1 MKTLKFFSKAVS
13 LVLCLSL
20 AGALFTGCKK
30 NDDSFPSIFS
40 EREETVPSEETDQTT
55 DVNTGGEIRQL
66 EVALP
71 YSDLTIQY
79 LAAMLYCK
87 NNGLWDS
94 QETGLTVSTESLS
107 SVASNYVVTN
117 IGCGSTGVNLD
128 TVKAWKSSGKSPDLY
143 LAQDSSSIY
152 KAGYAETLNDYLADS
167 KYLNAQ
173 QVYSGA
179 LTADSEDGIFF
190 AVPHFCSAKIVMGNT
205 EYIPAGTGKLQT
217 KNTTEN
223 LQTYLEA
230 IRKEHR
236 NVAGFASAYELI
248 PYLGSAFNN
257 DIPTSY
263 MVCDEY
269 YNDKIAAREVINE
282 AASYV
287 RGLYQAS
294 LAQDQIGGADP
305 IYSRKAALWV
315 DSSANIRAW
324 ADYYPGSL
332 YLLHLPCN
340 DATNVGVPY
349 ISTYSLCVAKD
360 SESKDFASE
369 FAAFISF
376 DPDAQ
381 LLIYRLEDMTGLMPL
396 TRNDAV
402 WELISANE
410 IFGHLAADFHQTMD
424 NAVYCPDSFD
434 SKVFSK
440 TNEYTAEYVKQNDE
454 FDPEKCYG

>member
-1 MKTLKFFSKAVS
+1 MKALNFFKKAVS
-13 LVLCLSL
+13 MVLCLSL
-20 AGALFTGCKK
+20 TGALFTGCKK
-30 NDDSFPSIFS
+30 GDDMFPTIVSGNEQS
-40 EREETVPSEETDQTT
+40 EAPEATSKPSDTDSA
-55 DVNTGGEIRQL
+55 NEICQL

-71 YSDLTIQY
+71 YSDLTIQC

-94 QETGLTVSTESLS
+94 SETGLTVSTEALS
-107 SVASNYVVTN
+107 TVASNYVITN
-117 IGCGSTGVNLD
+117 VGCGSTGVNLG
-128 TVKAWKSSGKSPDLY
+128 TVKEWKSSDMVPDLF
-143 LAQDSSSIY
+143 LTQDSNSIY
-152 KAGYAETLNDYLADS
+152 NAGFAESLNDYLADS

-173 QVYSGA
+173 QIYSGA
-179 LTADSEDGIFF
+179 LTADSENGVFY
-190 AVPHFCSAKIVMGNT
+190 AVPHFCSAKIIMGNT
-205 EYIPAGTGKLQT
+205 EYIPASTGKLQT

-223 LQTYLEA
+223 LKTYLEA
-230 IRKEHR
+230 VKKEHR
-236 NVAGFASAYELI
+236 DVAGFSSAYELI

-257 DIPTSY
+257 DVPTSY
-263 MVCDEY
+263 MVQDEY
-269 YNDKIAAREVINE
+269 SKDKVAAKKVINE
-282 AASYV
+282 AATYV
-287 RGLYQAS
+287 RSLYSSS
-294 LAQDQIGGADP
+294 LAQDLIGGADP

-315 DSSANIRAW
+315 DSSANVRAW

-349 ISTYSLCVAKD
+349 ISTYSLCVAKS

-381 LLIYRLEDMTGLMPL
+381 MLIYRLEDMTGLMSL

-402 WELISANE
+402 WDLICANE
-410 IFGHLAADFHQTMD
+410 IFGHMAADFRQTMD
-424 NAVYCPDSFD
+424 NAVYCPDSLD

-440 TNEYTAEYVKQNDE
+440 TNEYMAEYMKQNDE